1 MNNQYQGEGQPKQVY
16 VTPRLVV
23 QGYVGNL
30 TQGPLS
36 GGGDGGSAMGPQP

>member
-1 MNNQYQGEGQPKQVY
+1 MNNQYQGERQPKQVY

-30 TQGPLS
+30 TQGALS
-36 GGGDGGSAMGPQP
+36 GAGDGTSARRP

>member
-1 MNNQYQGEGQPKQVY
+1 MSNQYQGEQQPKQVY

-30 TQGPLS
+30 TKGPFS
-36 GGGDGGSAMGPQP
+36 GRGDGMSTSRPA

>member
-30 TQGPLS
+30 TQGALS
-36 GGGDGGSAMGPQP
+36 GTGDGTSARRP

>member
-1 MNNQYQGEGQPKQVY
+1 MNNQYQGERQPKQVY

-30 TQGPLS
+30 TKGPFS
-36 GGGDGGSAMGPQP
+36 GVGDGASAQAPQP

>member
-1 MNNQYQGEGQPKQVY
+1 MNNQYQGERQPKQVY

-36 GGGDGGSAMGPQP
+36 GGGDGASPQMPG

>member
-1 MNNQYQGEGQPKQVY
+1 MNNQYQGERQPKQVY

-30 TQGPLS
+30 TQGALS
-36 GGGDGGSAMGPQP
+36 GTGDGTYARMP

>member
-1 MNNQYQGEGQPKQVY
+1 MSNQYQGERQPKQVY

-30 TQGPLS
+30 TQGAVS
-36 GGGDGGSAMGPQP
+36 GVGDGSSARMPG